1 MPKTPLLLA
10 LLVQACIHGDG
21 ILAAAGSVVTPDN
34 RPAGPCV
41 IAITTSREPP
51 IKQWSWRPFQG
62 QFREGTLSHYKR
74 SNIHIRCDGWSPV
87 VRTALYS
94 RDKGWSTDST
104 RFFPVSEPLDLGT
117 IVLRP
122 LP

>member
-1 MPKTPLLLA
+1 MLA

-21 ILAAAGSVVTPDN
+21 ILAAAGNVVTPDN
-34 RPAGPCV
+34 RPPGPCA

-51 IKQWSWRPFQG
+51 PVNQSSWIAFQG
-62 QFREGTLSHYKR
+62 QFREGTLSQYKR
-74 SNIHIRCDGWSPV
+74 SYIHIRCDGWSRV
-87 VRTALYS
+87 VRSAVYFP
-94 RDKGWSTDST
+94 DKGWSTDST
-104 RFFPVSEPLDLGT
+104 HFFPVSEPLDLGT